1 MGARIYSPHKSWF
14 YNTESSLILSSIY
27 PLAGVNKTWLG
38 GATGRQL
45 GRNSG
50 FLLVNVSNSP
60 WELGEDR

>member
-1 MGARIYSPHKSWF
+1 MGARIYSPHKSCF

-27 PLAGVNKTWLG
+27 LLAGVNKTWLG

-45 GRNSG
+45 GGHSG
-50 FLLVNVSNSP
+50 FPWVSVSNSL